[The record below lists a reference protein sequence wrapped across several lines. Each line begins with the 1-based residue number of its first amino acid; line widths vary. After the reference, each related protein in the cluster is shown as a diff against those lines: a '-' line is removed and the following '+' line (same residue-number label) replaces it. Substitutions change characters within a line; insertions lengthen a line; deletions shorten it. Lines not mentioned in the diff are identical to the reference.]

1 MRMHIDKLLVIT
13 NLVQMLKEFQ
23 EFHIFSAKIQEE
35 RDQKFASRKNTQT
48 NPTNVNVATE
58 EKRSPR

>member
-13 NLVQMLKEFQ
+13 NLVQMLKV
-23 EFHIFSAKIQEE
+23 FHIFSAKIQEE